1 MSLEQRSS
9 EHADQ
14 TLRNNNVTSPLSPL
28 VVDRKR
34 IVKDFSVP
42 Y

>member
-1 MSLEQRSS
+1 MSIEQRSN
-9 EHADQ
+9 ENADQ
-14 TLRNNNVTSPLSPL
+14 TLRNNTVTSPLSPL
-28 VVDRKR
+28 VVDRNR